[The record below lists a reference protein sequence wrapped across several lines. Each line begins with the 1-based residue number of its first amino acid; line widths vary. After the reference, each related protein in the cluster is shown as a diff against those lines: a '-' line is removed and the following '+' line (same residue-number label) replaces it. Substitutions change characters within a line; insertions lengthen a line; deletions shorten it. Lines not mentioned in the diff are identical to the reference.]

1 MAQQTPTPQQVQT
14 LPPEQLQ
21 TLLQQSLKSIAQW
34 KPLPQQATQLP
45 PQYLNLLSKLVD
57 TLRTQ
62 GLAGPGATTTQRM
75 AAMRK
80 QLLSWGLLQKGSSPT
95 ADQIINQYP
104 EQVRRSVL
112 ANEATQVRQDNAQQM
127 TGAQTAVR
135 LARRGVT
142 LA

>member
-21 TLLQQSLKSIAQW
+21 PLLQQSLKSIAQW

-57 TLRTQ
+57 TLRAQ

-75 AAMRK
+75 AAMRE
-80 QLLSWGLLQKGSSPT
+80 QLLSWGLLQRGSSPT

-127 TGAQTAVR
+127 VGAQTAVR